1 MGRNEDLDREL
12 RVEKDNFAQSIR
24 SLRRQLLVAQADIE
38 KLRKENSDK
47 VASQSDLEK
56 VILIYIDIDTGL
68 SNWFSEAKLFDP
80 INNLTLCFLS
90 SSEAI
95 GGARCGY
102 VRHPRAE
109 KSQGQY
115 GWLSS
120 YFGRAVS
127 SIEIG
132 KWWVAASIGW
142 ECDSDQH
149 PTKHDNE
156 RQKYSFY

>member
-68 SNWFSEAKLFDP
+68 SN
-80 INNLTLCFLS
+80 
-90 SSEAI
+90 
-95 GGARCGY
+95 
-102 VRHPRAE
+102 
-109 KSQGQY
+109 
-115 GWLSS
+115 
-120 YFGRAVS
+120 
-127 SIEIG
+127 
-132 KWWVAASIGW
+132 
-142 ECDSDQH
+142 
-149 PTKHDNE
+149 
-156 RQKYSFY
+156 